1 MRWQSPLT
9 AVKAAVARPPALRSR
24 PALERRMTA
33 ARLAALRRSGGRTAP
48 SS

>member
-1 MRWQSPLT
+1 MGWESPLT
-9 AVKAAVARPPALRSR
+9 AVKAAVVRPPVLPSR
-24 PALERRMTA
+24 PALERLMTA

>member
-1 MRWQSPLT
+1 MRWESPLT
-9 AVKAAVARPPALRSR
+9 AVKAAAVRPLVLRSR

>member
-9 AVKAAVARPPALRSR
+9 AVKAVVARPPALRSR
-24 PALERRMTA
+24 TALERRMTA
-33 ARLAALRRSGGRTAP
+33 ARLAALRRSGARIAP